1 MEKGKDSQL
10 GVPRRQ
16 VAYKPVSHQAVEE
29 HRWTACKTPGAQV
42 FSREG
47 SWLSPYTCV
56 ATACASFATTP
67 HLNSAFLPAGL
78 PACAT
83 KVLPQGCEAT
93 HLHLIVWF
101 SASPTIQLF
110 LMDTFPPFPPYTF
123 LLSQR
128 PIPQL
133 LVSSIQGPI
142 PQFLVFDPMGEHPPF
157 PSSLWNSK
165 RVLLSPRPK
174 TGSFP
179 QKMLSKLRVFPLPV
193 FVLGVLPMVTD
204 LLSTTQCEGGGI
216 ISNLISQIKT

>member
-1 MEKGKDSQL
+1 MGEGRDHDHRRNKIRGLGWSAVLEKGKDSQL

-16 VAYKPVSHQAVEE
+16 VAYKLVSHQAVEE

-47 SWLSPYTCV
+47 SWPSPYTCV

-78 PACAT
+78 PACTT
-83 KVLPQGCEAT
+83 KVLPQGWEAT

-123 LLSQR
+123 LLSQ
-128 PIPQL
+128 IL
-133 LVSSIQGPI
+133 
-142 PQFLVFDPMGEHPPF
+142 FLFY
-157 PSSLWNSK
+157 
-165 RVLLSPRPK
+165 PRAYP
-174 TGSFP
+174 TIAG
-179 QKMLSKLRVFPLPV
+179 L
-193 FVLGVLPMVTD
+193 
-204 LLSTTQCEGGGI
+204 
-216 ISNLISQIKT
+216 